1 MNAEA
6 GASAF
11 DFDGTRPIALV
22 TGGAKR
28 VGRAISEA
36 FAQRGLDVLF
46 TFRSSDAEA
55 LATVRTLE
63 RHSVRARCVRLD
75 FDEIPS
81 IEAFVTTA
89 RASLPRLDVLV
100 HNASIY
106 GPSTSERAVEDA
118 ARHFRVNALAPLSLS
133 LGLAP
138 LLRSGVLGGS
148 ASGGAIVAMT
158 DMHALGRP
166 RKAFA
171 PYSMSK
177 AALLEMVRT
186 LARDLAP
193 SVRVNAVA
201 PGVVLFPDRGYES
214 DVSAREAYV
223 SRVPLGRPGTPEEA
237 AEVVRWLAM
246 DAGYVTGEEIRLDGG
261 RWLA

>member
-1 MNAEA
+1 MSADWT
-6 GASAF
+6 AF
-11 DFDGTRPIALV
+11 DGARPVVLV

-28 VGRAISEA
+28 VGRAICES
-36 FAQRGLDVLF
+36 FARSGTDVLF
-46 TFRSSDAEA
+46 TYLTSDADA
-55 LATVRTLE
+55 E
-63 RHSVRARCVRLD
+63 RLVESLRSAGVRACAVRVDLDDLEGVESFAKEAAAGLARLD
-75 FDEIPS
+75 ALI
-81 IEAFVTTA
+81 
-89 RASLPRLDVLV
+89 

-106 GPSTSERAVEDA
+106 GASSASDA
-118 ARHFRVNALAPLSLS
+118 AGDGARHFRVNALAPLVLSVALADRLSQGS
-133 LGLAP
+133 LGGRA
-138 LLRSGVLGGS
+138 
-148 ASGGAIVAMT
+148 AGGAIVAMA

-166 RKAFA
+166 RRGFA

-201 PGVVLFPDRGYES
+201 PGVAAFPETGHES
-214 DVSAREAYV
+214 DEASQRAYV
-223 SRVPLGRPGTPEEA
+223 SRVPLERAGTPAEA

-246 DAGYVTGEEIRLDGG
+246 DAGYVTGEVVRVDGG